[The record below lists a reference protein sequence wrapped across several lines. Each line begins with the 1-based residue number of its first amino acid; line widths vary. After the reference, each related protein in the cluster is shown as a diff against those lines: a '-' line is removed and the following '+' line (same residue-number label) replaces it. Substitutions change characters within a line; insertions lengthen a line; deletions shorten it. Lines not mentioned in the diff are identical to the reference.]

1 MSLAIQGSFT
11 ILELSNMV
19 EAILAALVGADSS
32 SEQLSADDFARLR
45 AQATEPPGTITQKH

>member
-19 EAILAALVGADSS
+19 EAIHAALGGADATA
-32 SEQLSADDFARLR
+32 EQLSADDFASLR